1 MILQKQTNKQKLFQE
16 RGMYPGQT
24 KAIDVHPRGIP
35 VLQLKGFL
43 EIIVFPES
51 HTVKGGGGM
60 EISQVPTCL

>member
-1 MILQKQTNKQKLFQE
+1 
-16 RGMYPGQT
+16 MYPGQT
-24 KAIDVHPRGIP
+24 KAVDVHPRGIP